1 MNSFKINSNTYAMDA
16 LRQLNAVNSKVAIHQ
31 ARLSTGKRINNAQDD
46 AAAYAV
52 IQKTIARMEA
62 LDVSKDNIQNAKA
75 SLQLVEQG
83 QMKQLEILQS
93 IKQKV
98 LQLQDATLTSN
109 QRQSLVNSIN
119 SMKEEIV
126 DIGSKLN
133 INGTNLAGQKT
144 VSISSAITKI
154 GSDLDGDA
162 AGDSFGKAISLS
174 NDGKIMAVGAPADEE
189 EAPVLAVSKFLNTKI
204 TNGHNSVIK

>member
-1 MNSFKINSNTYAMDA
+1 MYLKITS
-16 LRQLNAVNSKVAIHQ
+16 
-31 ARLSTGKRINNAQDD
+31 
-46 AAAYAV
+46 
-52 IQKTIARMEA
+52 
-62 LDVSKDNIQNAKA
+62 KA

-109 QRQSLVNSIN
+109 QRQSIVNSIN

-162 AGDSFGKAISLS
+162 RDSFGKAISLS

-189 EAPVLAVSKFLNTKI
+189 EALVLAVSKFLNTKI